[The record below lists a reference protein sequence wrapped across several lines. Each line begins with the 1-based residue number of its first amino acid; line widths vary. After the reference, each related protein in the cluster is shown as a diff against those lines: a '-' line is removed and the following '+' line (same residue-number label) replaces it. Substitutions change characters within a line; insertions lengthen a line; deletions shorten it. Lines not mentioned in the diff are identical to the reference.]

1 MSDFSSL
8 QLALTALTAQQ
19 RGLDVAAQNAAN
31 VNTEGYSRQRADM
44 TSIGAPAVPAI
55 YSTYTGS
62 GGGVQVDNIT
72 RFRDSFLEIQAA
84 LSHGAMA
91 NLDQGASTMNSIQ
104 DLFNEPSDSGIASQL
119 SSLWTSFATVANN
132 PGDLPARTQLLE
144 QAQTLATS
152 FNSTS
157 QQLTQLE
164 QSVTAQLGGTVT
176 QINSLSAQVAQL
188 NQAIKAN
195 TISGLPVNDLLDKRD
210 LLANQLAQAS
220 GATLRAVDFNQVD
233 VTLNGTALVQ
243 NDQAQSVKLDT
254 SGPQAV
260 IRWVQDN
267 SAAQVTSGTAGGQ
280 LNAVNN
286 TIPGYLNLLNNV
298 ATTLRDEVNGAH
310 APITGSVDVANQN
323 QSANPS
329 LQFDVSLDGG
339 PMTTVTIPGA
349 DWSGINGASSLQ
361 TAMQIAIDAATGPGK
376 TVVSVFGGSG
386 QPLTV
391 SVTAAGA
398 HTLQVSAEPGN
409 NGFTTLLG
417 TTPVGLD
424 GVGGRQL
431 FVGKDAATLAVSP
444 DVANNPGGIAAG
456 TAAGGPLDGSNA
468 LNISELSSSQT
479 GADSVY
485 RQMITQ
491 LGVDTATATSRDQT
505 QQAQTQA
512 VDSARSQNSG
522 VNLDEEMTNLVA
534 YQHAYEAAA
543 KFMTAIDSMLNTLI
557 NNTGLTT

>member
-31 VNTEGYSRQRADM
+31 VNTEGYSRQRVDM

-55 YSTYTGS
+55 WSTYSGS
-62 GGGVQVDNIT
+62 GGGVQVDAVT
-72 RFRDSFLEIQAA
+72 RFRDAFLEIQAA
-84 LSHGAMA
+84 LAHGSLA
-91 NLDQGASTMNSIQ
+91 NLDQGSATMNSIEQ
-104 DLFNEPSDSGIASQL
+104 LFNEPSDSGIASQM
-119 SSLWTSFATVANN
+119 SALWASFDTVANN
-132 PGDLPARTQLLE
+132 PGDIPARTQLLE

-157 QQLTQLE
+157 QQLTQL
-164 QSVTAQLGGTVT
+164 QQNTQQQLAATIT
-176 QINSLSAQVAQL
+176 NINSLSAQVAQL

-195 TISGLPVNDLLDKRD
+195 TISGLPVNDLMDKRD

-220 GATLRAVDFNQVD
+220 GATLRSVDFNQVD
-233 VTLNGTALVQ
+233 VTLNGTALVE
-243 NDQAQSVKLDT
+243 NDQAQNLLLDT
-254 SGPQAV
+254 SGPSAV
-260 IRWVQDN
+260 IRWQQDN

-280 LNAVNN
+280 LNAINN
-286 TIPGYLNLLNNV
+286 TIPSYMNMLNNV
-298 ATTLRDEVNGAH
+298 ATTLRDEVNAVHGS
-310 APITGSVDVANQN
+310 ITGSVAAANQD
-323 QSANPS
+323 QSGAGTLS
-329 LQFDVSLDGG
+329 FDVSLDGG
-339 PMTTVTIPGA
+339 AMTTVSLAGA
-349 DWSGINGASSLQ
+349 DWSGASGAATLQ
-361 TAMQIAIDAATGPGK
+361 TTLQSALDG
-376 TVVSVFGGSG
+376 VVGAGNGVVAVFGGGG
-386 QPLTV
+386 QPLSISITPV
-391 SVTAAGA
+391 GG

-424 GVGGRQL
+424 GVGGRQ
-431 FVGKDAATLAVSP
+431 FFTGTDAASLAVSP
-444 DVANNPGGIAAG
+444 DVGNAQAVAAG

-468 LNISELSSSQT
+468 LDIADLSQSQT

-491 LGVDTATATSRDQT
+491 LGVDTATATSRDTT
-505 QQAQTQA
+505 QQSVTQS
-512 VDSARSQNSG
+512 VDNARSQVSG

-543 KFMTAIDSMLNTLI
+543 RFMTSIDSILDTLI
-557 NNTGLTT
+557 NHTGLTT